1 MIQQLQAVYPSIIPF
16 QKKGRTD
23 YIWFI
28 SNDGDIF
35 GILEEELTEKDY
47 QVLLA
52 FCTLYQPLL
61 PKPGAKEQ
69 AWQQDIFAVEP
80 AEAENPFRFIYFTL
94 PENQIEPSRFQ
105 EALHTLFDEALPI
118 FWETETEGMLIEE
131 MTALEEVIQFEQIIP
146 ILTADVSA
154 NLRFF
159 VGPMLHDFQQAAVLY
174 QTIIETGRKVIPVS
188 RKDVIHYHEAIPFQ
202 LVQQLAEQERKQVM
216 SIVLQEFQHDEEML
230 HILQTFFKHHLNIS
244 ETAKQLYMHRNSL
257 QYRIDKFTKA
267 TGIRVQDFSEAV
279 MVQLALY
286 MTTGIQDVE

>member
-16 QKKGRTD
+16 QKNMTTD

-28 SNDGDIF
+28 TNEGDIF

-52 FCTLYQPLL
+52 FCTLYRPLL
-61 PKPGAKEQ
+61 PAPGPKEQ
-69 AWQQDIFAVEP
+69 AWQKDIFTENPGV
-80 AEAENPFRFIYFTL
+80 AENPFRFIYFTL
-94 PENQIEPSRFQ
+94 PENQIDPSRFQ

-118 FWETETEGMLIEE
+118 FWETETEGILIEE

-159 VGPMLHDFQQAAVLY
+159 VGPLLHHFQQAATLY
-174 QTIIETGRKVIPVS
+174 QTIIETGRKVIPAS

-202 LVQQLAEQERKQVM
+202 LVQQLPEQNRKQVI
-216 SIVLQEFQHDEEML
+216 STVLHEFQHDEEML
-230 HILQTFFKHHLNIS
+230 HILQAFFKHHLNIS
-244 ETAKQLYMHRNSL
+244 ETAKKLYMHRNSL
-257 QYRIDKFTKA
+257 QYRIDKFTKT
-267 TGIRVQDFSEAV
+267 TGIRVQDFPEAV
-279 MVQLALY
+279 LVQLALY
-286 MTTGIQDVE
+286 MTIGIQDVE